1 MFKRVPQERQLRIR
15 QVYKSLS
22 LRICFIQGDVNLN
35 SRLNVGGNV
44 VHRRRFQMND

>member
-1 MFKRVPQERQLRIR
+1 MFKRLPQERQLRVR

-22 LRICFIQGDVNLN
+22 LRIRFMQNDVNLN

-44 VHRRRFQMND
+44 VHRRRF